1 MKKKILILL
10 LILLP
15 LISGCNY
22 KELNNLSI
30 VNMVAIDYV
39 DDKYE
44 VTVKVL
50 NTEKESDNQ
59 NSTFDGVTY
68 KSSGNNLTE
77 AISNISLTIPKQI
90 YLSHLELLVISK
102 DLANNKLKDIINYFI
117 NNSAINKNFSVL
129 LSVDDKAEKIL
140 EVKELLSSYPYGNI
154 LGSIENSSNLSGISS
169 DIKFIDLAYYLN
181 TSYKTPVMPTVN
193 LDDDEL
199 SIGDLAIF
207 KNGKIVAHLDN
218 QYNLGYNFMTDNI
231 VEAIVNFKCDNDK
244 YSGVKVT
251 NSNTVIRPM
260 IKDDKPY
267 IKIYITGD
275 IHLMENGCNN
285 DDDKIKDK
293 TSDEVKNIVSNVID
307 YSTNKIDTDIFDI
320 EELFYKYKHSYY
332 KDIDFKELYGSLD
345 YEIITKLELR

>member
-77 AISNISLTIPKQI
+77 AISNISLTNPKQI

-140 EVKELLSSYPYGNI
+140 EAKELLSSYPYGNI

-169 DIKFIDLAYYLN
+169 DIKFIDLAYSLIFSITTN
-181 TSYKTPVMPTVN
+181 FVLSSLGIFTS
-193 LDDDEL
+193 
-199 SIGDLAIF
+199 S
-207 KNGKIVAHLDN
+207 
-218 QYNLGYNFMTDNI
+218 
-231 VEAIVNFKCDNDK
+231 VE
-244 YSGVKVT
+244 
-251 NSNTVIRPM
+251 
-260 IKDDKPY
+260 
-267 IKIYITGD
+267 
-275 IHLMENGCNN
+275 
-285 DDDKIKDK
+285 
-293 TSDEVKNIVSNVID
+293 
-307 YSTNKIDTDIFDI
+307 
-320 EELFYKYKHSYY
+320 
-332 KDIDFKELYGSLD
+332 
-345 YEIITKLELR
+345 